1 MILCISGFCYD
12 VFFAYSFFVSQKW
25 TATIA
30 IMILTPSFVKVY
42 VDQHTK
48 LQKGLLLSGSK
59 MFVFQSAVAV
69 VDKPLQ
75 VFYTA
80 FRA

>member
-1 MILCISGFCYD
+1 MMFFLPT
-12 VFFAYSFFVSQKW
+12 VFLYPQKW

-48 LQKGLLLSGSK
+48 LQNG
-59 MFVFQSAVAV
+59 VAAVR
-69 VDKPLQ
+69 Q
-75 VFYTA
+75 
-80 FRA
+80 

>member
-48 LQKGLLLSGSK
+48 PQKG
-59 MFVFQSAVAV
+59 VAAVR
-69 VDKPLQ
+69 Q
-75 VFYTA
+75 
-80 FRA
+80 